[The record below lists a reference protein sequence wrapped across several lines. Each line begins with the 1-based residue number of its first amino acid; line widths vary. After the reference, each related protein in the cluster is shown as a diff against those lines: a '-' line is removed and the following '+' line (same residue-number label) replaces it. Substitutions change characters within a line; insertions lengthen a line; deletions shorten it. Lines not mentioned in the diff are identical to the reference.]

1 MHKRL
6 RRRLLVFY
14 EKNNLNR
21 FFYRADS
28 SVTQTLTVEKKQI
41 DTGENIRAH
50 YLNRKADKYKSS
62 IGFGSYPETP
72 PKRANKQAPL
82 PEPTLAAN
90 TQATMSNNNYQQ
102 RRGDKWKSSI
112 GFGST
117 ESSEQFTQRPKVT
130 QQRPPETVQNQTTS
144 DVYQRRRNDAYRS
157 NIQF

>member
-1 MHKRL
+1 MFFTKKTIL
-6 RRRLLVFY
+6 IV
-14 EKNNLNR
+14 

-41 DTGENIRAH
+41 DTSENIRAH

-72 PKRANKQAPL
+72 PKRANKQAPP
-82 PEPTLAAN
+82 PESTLAAN
-90 TQATMSNNNYQQ
+90 TQTIMSNNNYQH
-102 RRGDKWKSSI
+102 RREDKWKSSI

-117 ESSEQFTQRPKVT
+117 EPTEQFTQRSRVT
-130 QQRPPETVQNQTTS
+130 QQRAPETVQNQTTS